1 MDKLSLNPRD
11 KVVNKNTEI
20 EGIVMASYQRGDIC
34 YVDVR
39 TNFCVHW
46 ESPVSKWRLVEN

>member
-1 MDKLSLNPRD
+1 MDKLSLKTND
-11 KVVNKNTEI
+11 KVINTNTDVS
-20 EGIVMASYQRGDIC
+20 GLVLASYERGDIC

-46 ESPVSKWRLVEN
+46 ESPVSKWRLAEN

>member
-1 MDKLSLNPRD
+1 MDKLSLKPND
-11 KVVNKNTEI
+11 KVVNTNTDVS
-20 EGIVMASYQRGDIC
+20 GLVLASYERGDIC

-46 ESPVSKWRLVEN
+46 ESPVSKWRLAEN

>member
-1 MDKLSLNPRD
+1 MDKLSLKPND
-11 KVVNKNTEI
+11 KVINTNTDVQ
-20 EGIVMASYQRGDIC
+20 GLVLASYERSGIY

-46 ESPVSKWRLVEN
+46 ESPVSKWRLAEN

>member
-1 MDKLSLNPRD
+1 MDKLSLNPND
-11 KVVNKNTEI
+11 KVINKNTDI
-20 EGIVMASYQRGDIC
+20 TGVVLAVYRRGDIC

-46 ESPVSKWRLVEN
+46 ESPISKWKLIES

>member
-1 MDKLSLNPRD
+1 MDKLSLSPRD
-11 KVVNKNTEI
+11 KVINKNTEI
-20 EGIVMASYQRGDIC
+20 EGVVMASYQRGDIC

-46 ESPVSKWRLVEN
+46 ESPVSKWRLVES

>member
-1 MDKLSLNPRD
+1 MEKLLLNPSD
-11 KVVNKNTEI
+11 KVINTNTDVS
-20 EGIVMASYQRGDIC
+20 GLVLASYERSGIY

-46 ESPVSKWRLVEN
+46 ESPVSKWRLAES